1 MADAYRAAGL
11 EPPTI
16 FIWLDSPM
24 AGAIGASILTGTAAP
39 AHAPAAQDQ
48 AWAQVREQIETQ
60 APARIRGRLGTEAGD
75 QVRDQVRDQLW
86 SEFEARARREIR
98 ARIEDELWH
107 RIHER
112 LHGQK
117 VRDEVGGRVWTQ
129 IREQLGAHVHRSVGG
144 QHDAERLAEFD
155 YFRAHCSITE
165 ADRLVGVMRVARS
178 AGRWWPFENAVILTE
193 RPTVLHRDGQG
204 RLHCETGPAIAYP
217 DGFAVWA
224 WHGVRLPPD
233 PVTTRPTIDRT
244 DHDSEAEAVVVRT
257 DHSDDK
263 AWRAVV
269 DLLNQPDGEF
279 EVRTHLVD
287 DRAFAGAS
295 PDEVVLSAL
304 AGQPRLEVVFLA
316 DAATMRG
323 EHTLLAVATGSQLD
337 DVDEE
342 EEEDEV
348 ELRAEFRLLPTL
360 VNLMHVNLAI
370 GHSDF
375 WSFAYAAA
383 DDPDYVYRE

>member
-1 MADAYRAAGL
+1 M
-11 EPPTI
+11 
-16 FIWLDSPM
+16 
-24 AGAIGASILTGTAAP
+24 
-39 AHAPAAQDQ
+39 
-48 AWAQVREQIETQ
+48 
-60 APARIRGRLGTEAGD
+60 
-75 QVRDQVRDQLW
+75 
-86 SEFEARARREIR
+86 
-98 ARIEDELWH
+98 
-107 RIHER
+107 
-112 LHGQK
+112 
-117 VRDEVGGRVWTQ
+117 
-129 IREQLGAHVHRSVGG
+129 
-144 QHDAERLAEFD
+144 
-155 YFRAHCSITE
+155 
-165 ADRLVGVMRVARS
+165 
-178 AGRWWPFENAVILTE
+178 
-193 RPTVLHRDGQG
+193 
-204 RLHCETGPAIAYP
+204 
-217 DGFAVWA
+217 
-224 WHGVRLPPD
+224 
-233 PVTTRPTIDRT
+233 
-244 DHDSEAEAVVVRT
+244 
-257 DHSDDK
+257 
-263 AWRAVV
+263 
-269 DLLNQPDGEF
+269 
-279 EVRTHLVD
+279 RTHLVD